1 MLYRLNNGSR
11 MSLEVHIRFCEGLG
25 VKILRS
31 THLFIERFFRSL
43 KYEDVYLN
51 KYSDV
56 LEAKNGIAAYI
67 DFYNTERF
75 HQSLDYGT
83 PDDVYFYNSKAVA

>member
-1 MLYRLNNGSR
+1 MFYKLNNGSR
-11 MSLEVHIRFCEGLG
+11 MSLEAHVRFCEGLE

-51 KYSDV
+51 KYSNV

-83 PDDVYFYNSKAVA
+83 PDGVYFYNSKAVA